1 MTNPNKTLGTE
12 SLLSFPGGPHSTLL
26 AQLIARGIKC
36 LLWDCTWTGLLDACT
51 SFPPDFA
58 LHPFAVINQ
67 SSLKLYAESCKSSQ
81 QTTESR
87 GDRGG
92 PQTQGIISA
101 SLFVSSYYII
111 FSDNKSYA
119 LITENL
125 QSI

>member
-1 MTNPNKTLGTE
+1 MPLMG
-12 SLLSFPGGPHSTLL
+12 LHLDRIHGPLH
-26 AQLIARGIKC
+26 LISSRFRF
-36 LLWDCTWTGLLDACT
+36 T
-51 SFPPDFA
+51 S
-58 LHPFAVINQ
+58 FAVINQ

-87 GDRGG
+87 GDHGG

-111 FSDNKSYA
+111 LSDNKSYA